1 MDEER
6 YATEGTLFFCNV
18 MDHMECLI
26 GLPKDAYIELMACG
40 FGAEEVGLNIRKTD
54 DGGGFFAGV
63 AGLRMWGE
71 ILNIKMDGEDKYQV
85 RVSGA
90 EADHLRSAGYR
101 DLESV
106 RVGFTKLPHTRP
118 SRELRPEDFTLDFG
132 LE

>member
-54 DGGGFFAGV
+54 DGGGFFAGDS
-63 AGLRMWGE
+63 GLCTWGE

-106 RVGFTKLPHTRP
+106 RVGFTKLAHTRP